1 MSLSVRQT
9 NTSCH
14 DDEPDQTEPGQ
25 SRNLSY
31 ILDRLHYIRTDIEEL
46 ARIEKDEGLLR
57 AFESIVGIVVGRV
70 SQLKKGHVAA
80 YSSIEKIKSAVQD
93 QCRGKTPAQSQTN
106 QHALIE
112 TSNHIIDYE
121 KEAFQNNYH
130 RADESIFVPFTRIEV
145 SDLKNNKSIAELMP
159 VIPLKSKTEDNLG
172 FEYSAERYQ
181 VRNTKS
187 PATTRDINN

>member
-1 MSLSVRQT
+1 M
-9 NTSCH
+9 
-14 DDEPDQTEPGQ
+14 PDQTEPGQ

-46 ARIEKDEGLLR
+46 ARIERDEGLLR
-57 AFESIVGIVVGRV
+57 SFDSIVRIVVGRV
-70 SQLKKGHVAA
+70 SHLKQGRVAE
-80 YSSIEKIKSAVQD
+80 YSSIEKKKIAVQA
-93 QCRGKTPAQSQTN
+93 QCRGKTPAQSQTD

-121 KEAFQNNYH
+121 KEAFQKNYH

-145 SDLKNNKSIAELMP
+145 SDLKNNISIAESIP
-159 VIPLKSKTEDNLG
+159 VTPQKSKTEDNLG

-181 VRNTKS
+181 VRITKS
-187 PATTRDINN
+187 SATTRDINN